1 MTNKLNH
8 ADGPKAAI
16 ALVTLART
24 HKGNPDKFADAVHT
38 LLDYYIRELDGPEL
52 ATMTQTLVI
61 LAANPTSD
69 DELQAFAR
77 RLEIENPT

>member
-1 MTNKLNH
+1 LPKLNH
-8 ADGPKAAI
+8 ADGPKAAV

-24 HKGNPDKFADAVHT
+24 HKGNPELFADAVHA
-38 LLDYYIRELDGPEL
+38 LLEYYINELPGADL

-69 DELQAFAR
+69 EELQMFAR
-77 RLEIENPT
+77 KLEIENPT